1 MWIRELKETIRQT
14 VFIMAFFILIPLLF
28 LADQA
33 VYQTGLTFIEY
44 MSNGLDLFILIT
56 AVYLAYNMFKAEER
70 DGATEYLLSLPIS
83 RWNLLKYKIIPRI
96 AVLTILFLIGVI
108 VNDLR
113 ISDGSVLGS
122 MLINWRVGLF
132 YLVGFIG
139 FTQICGFILGLIGR
153 ESWSARLILL
163 SIMICVWQLG
173 TITVVID
180 TLVWKLFDI
189 WAAIRFSCWLGKNGR
204 ALLDFS
210 VFFSLIWY
218 ILKPLWSIWDL
229 KPMRVRE
236 IWFQKRAILPML
248 VFLLLFIQRLI
259 VYPHFP
265 YFW

>member
-14 VFIMAFFILIPLLF
+14 AFIMTFFILIPLLF
-28 LADQA
+28 LTDQA

-56 AVYLAYNMFKAEER
+56 AVYLAYNMFKVEER

-108 VNDLR
+108 VNNLR
-113 ISDGSVLGS
+113 ISDGSVLGEIF
-122 MLINWRVGLF
+122 INWRVGLF

-153 ESWSARLILL
+153 ESWSSRLMLLAMIL
-163 SIMICVWQLG
+163 CVWQHG
-173 TITVVID
+173 AF
-180 TLVWKLFDI
+180 TLVIKQILYKLFG
-189 WAAIRFSCWLGKNGR
+189 WWTEMRFSCFFGKNGQV
-204 ALLDFS
+204 LIDFA
-210 VFFSLIWY
+210 VFFVLLWY
-218 ILKPLWSIWDL
+218 ILKPFCSIWDL

-248 VFLLLFIQRLI
+248 VFLMLFVHRLLLN
-259 VYPHFP
+259 P
-265 YFW
+265 YYFLLW